1 MIERLHRNMG
11 IKTDP
16 TKKFLIKKKRET
28 WQFQASF
35 PDRKSQH
42 RECGIQ
48 VGTAHQEDVNF
59 VLFCVGVCVLVVS
72 RKQEAL

>member
-1 MIERLHRNMG
+1 MG

-16 TKKFLIKKKRET
+16 TKKFLIKKKET

-42 RECGIQ
+42 RESGIWVGTVECGIW

-59 VLFCVGVCVLVVS
+59 VLFCVGVCVLAVS

>member
-1 MIERLHRNMG
+1 MG

-35 PDRKSQH
+35 PDRISQR

-59 VLFCVGVCVLVVS
+59 VLFCIGVCVLAVS